1 MRGPADVAGEPLCV
15 GLHEVWQP
23 TTTEFL
29 RIRRDDGITRDS
41 AANPGA
47 PSQPDPNPAC
57 LREPFSTDFSATDGE
72 AGSWGT
78 PDAAFVAGLP
88 RDASAL
94 YERARGDAQGWDLR
108 DDQTLTLLSDL
119 ARSRSPHLTSPVR
132 AALFGAIARVPGVEL
147 GGSERNLFGESGT
160 VVSRDEPG
168 RGQRTD
174 LILDPDSG
182 NVLGTRSVA
191 LADNDLGL
199 PAGAVIFESGAR
211 TGIVNALGERPAT

>member
-1 MRGPADVAGEPLCV
+1 
-15 GLHEVWQP
+15 
-23 TTTEFL
+23 
-29 RIRRDDGITRDS
+29 
-41 AANPGA
+41 
-47 PSQPDPNPAC
+47 
-57 LREPFSTDFSATDGE
+57 
-72 AGSWGT
+72 
-78 PDAAFVAGLP
+78 
-88 RDASAL
+88 
-94 YERARGDAQGWDLR
+94 
-108 DDQTLTLLSDL
+108 
-119 ARSRSPHLTSPVR
+119 VR